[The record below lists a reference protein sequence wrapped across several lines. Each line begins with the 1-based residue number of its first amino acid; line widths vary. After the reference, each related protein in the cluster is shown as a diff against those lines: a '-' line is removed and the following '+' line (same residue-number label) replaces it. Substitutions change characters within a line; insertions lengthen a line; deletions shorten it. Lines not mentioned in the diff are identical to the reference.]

1 MRYDRTLHLA
11 GQPDE
16 NVGAGDASQHVLKRA
31 GVKTT
36 PVEPRDDM
44 QDALIVEA
52 SVLHGSPLAVA
63 HALRIGMQECA
74 CTVRCAPLCFFAE
87 AGDRAFRGGLAPGV
101 SCSSCRR
108 ERRVRCVPRLGTQT
122 CVPRRGVV
130 RGRGFAQVHGGSLMC
145 RRRMA

>member
-74 CTVRCAPLCFFAE
+74 CTVRCTPLCFYAE
-87 AGDRAFRGGLAPGV
+87 AGDRAFRGGHAWGRRRASRCAALFADAALRRYMAGV
-101 SCSSCRR
+101 S
-108 ERRVRCVPRLGTQT
+108 VPDVEWLDIVFCTWE
-122 CVPRRGVV
+122 
-130 RGRGFAQVHGGSLMC
+130 
-145 RRRMA
+145 